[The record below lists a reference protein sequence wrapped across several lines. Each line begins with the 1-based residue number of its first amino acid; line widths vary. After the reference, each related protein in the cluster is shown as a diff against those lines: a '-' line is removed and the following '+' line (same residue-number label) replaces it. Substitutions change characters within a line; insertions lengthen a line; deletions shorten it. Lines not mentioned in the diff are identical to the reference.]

1 MGKDPSLREYGL
13 ALMKQLS
20 QPEPADATVLFRL
33 GVNAL
38 FDKQDNAGAV
48 GYFSQALESGS
59 DDPTTFLYL
68 GEALSRTGRTEEAAK
83 ILERG
88 VAAYPYVP
96 PLRAMLAVQYL
107 KMDQDERAREVM
119 DRHLELFPED
129 SIMRRMRQQVDGQA
143 P

>member
-1 MGKDPSLREYGL
+1 
-13 ALMKQLS
+13 
-20 QPEPADATVLFRL
+20 L

-38 FDKQDNAGAV
+38 FSNQDNAGAV
-48 GYFSQALESGS
+48 GYLSQALESGS
-59 DDPTTFLYL
+59 EDPTTFLYL
-68 GEALSRTGRTEEAAK
+68 AEALSRTGRTEEAAK

-119 DRHLELFPED
+119 NRHLELFPED
-129 SIMRRMRQQVDGQA
+129 SVMRRLRQNVGGQA